1 MNSQLILN
9 YRGRAWYL
17 FESLAESTISIFL
30 LISQEMHIHERS
42 GYTWLFMRKFGEEE
56 ISAVTLSIIAANR
69 NESVTPR
76 VEIHYNCYEIK

>member
-30 LISQEMHIHERS
+30 LISQEMHIHEGS
-42 GYTWLFMRKFGEEE
+42 GYGFRNFDFKLSR
-56 ISAVTLSIIAANR
+56 ISGINGLKI
-69 NESVTPR
+69 
-76 VEIHYNCYEIK
+76 